1 MLLLTSNFHFY
12 KKHTTQL
19 FLKTSKIA
27 IFGTPST
34 SVHPVE
40 YFILWYIY
48 CARKFCFLL
57 NYMYSVFP
65 KAGFFPI
72 RTTKRNLSS
81 NVRGYIA
88 VLKMDD

>member
-48 CARKFCFLL
+48 CARKFSFLL
-57 NYMYSVFP
+57 NYMYSVIQRQVSFQLELQ
-65 KAGFFPI
+65 KENFHLMLVGI
-72 RTTKRNLSS
+72 
-81 NVRGYIA
+81 
-88 VLKMDD
+88 